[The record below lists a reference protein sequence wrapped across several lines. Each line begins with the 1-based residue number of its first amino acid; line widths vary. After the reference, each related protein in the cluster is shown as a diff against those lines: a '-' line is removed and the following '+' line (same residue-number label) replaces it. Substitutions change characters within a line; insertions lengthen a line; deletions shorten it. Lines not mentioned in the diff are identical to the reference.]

1 MARTPFKLRSSGP
14 FKMMGSSPA
23 KQSKNWGMDLMTN
36 ETKAKIDK
44 SNQLNTKDSRYETNV
59 KDANANKPE
68 GFTNRGKKGD
78 ELRKTAIDAAVDP
91 ETGYL
96 IDPDNTKANQDAGT
110 ARFQQDVTDTHNKTK
125 KQLLEDS
132 GKKGNLWNQV
142 FGPSKKK
149 LKHNEI
155 KDARQLQLH
164 GFPEKPIER
173 ELLRKMEEGGHV
185 YSGISKGKGKGASTG
200 EPMDENNSAAKYRSP
215 VKQNIFAEGNNPKKT
230 IEEEASDYRK
240 NTKNRDKKKVDPHTQ
255 KYVDYVNTKA
265 GVKGGPKRDKYG
277 NLIK

>member
-23 KQSKNWGMDLMTN
+23 KQKNWGTELMTN

-44 SNQLNTKDSRYETNV
+44 SNQLNTKDPRYKTNV
-59 KDANANKPE
+59 KDANANRPE

-78 ELRKTAIDAAVDP
+78 ELRKTAIDAAVDSK
-91 ETGYL
+91 TGYL

-110 ARFQQDVTDTHNKTK
+110 ARFQQSVTDTHNKTK

-132 GKKGNLWNQV
+132 GRKGHLLNQV

-149 LKHNEI
+149 LKHAEV
-155 KDARQLQLH
+155 KDAKQQQLH

-173 ELLRKMEEGGHV
+173 ELLRQMPEGGHV
-185 YSGISKGKGKGASTG
+185 YSGVSKGKG
-200 EPMDENNSAAKYRSP
+200 E
-215 VKQNIFAEGNNPKKT
+215 
-230 IEEEASDYRK
+230 
-240 NTKNRDKKKVDPHTQ
+240 DK
-255 KYVDYVNTKA
+255 
-265 GVKGGPKRDKYG
+265 
-277 NLIK
+277 